1 MKINNRKE
9 LQNISVNRFA
19 DIDYNDFVKI
29 YREHTRKP
37 YCFLATDPT
46 LPASDPLRFRKNLLP
61 SYKKCQ
67 YLISLKSLTTKLKQ
81 IKLNMIQTDIAAKLS
96 AHPSGYLRK
105 NEYLTVQDLGY
116 KPKVVEQVK
125 LDYSPLGK
133 VFTKVLTEDDKKEG
147 LSKRLKNIEDK
158 N

>member
-29 YREHTRKP
+29 YREHARKP
-37 YCFLATDPT
+37 YCFLATDTT
-46 LPASDPLRFRKNLLP
+46 LPSSDPLRFRKNLLP

-96 AHPSGYLRK
+96 VHPSGYLRK

-116 KPKVVEQVK
+116 KPRVVEQVK

>member
-37 YCFLATDPT
+37 YCFLATDTT
-46 LPASDPLRFRKNLLP
+46 LPSSDPLRFRKNLLP
-61 SYKKCQ
+61 SYKNCQ

-96 AHPSGYLRK
+96 AYPSGYLRK

-116 KPKVVEQVK
+116 KPRVVEQVK